1 MGCRSRRI
9 ASFPKGSGEIA
20 LVLCAAALFGMA
32 SARLSA
38 QDWPTSPV
46 LDEVVAQA
54 VDEGV
59 TPGAVLVVGHRGR
72 IVHRKAYGSRSLEPA
87 KEPMTLD
94 TIFDCASLTKVLA
107 TAPAVMQLVEQGKLR
122 LSDRLTKHLP
132 AFSSGKSEIRIREL
146 LTHYSGLRPDVD
158 LEPEWSG
165 YETGIQKAYA
175 EVPVAPVG
183 SRFIYSDINYL
194 LLAELVRKLTDMRI
208 DEYARKHIFGPLE
221 MSETSFK
228 PAAGLKPRIAPTE
241 QLPTGEI
248 LRGVVHDPTTRY
260 MGGVAGHAG
269 VFSTADDLARF
280 ARMMLDQGRLGEA
293 RILSPLS
300 VIRMTTPQSPPGKA
314 ALRGL
319 GWDIDSRYASVRG
332 DLFPMGSYGHSG
344 FTGTSVWIDPATDT
358 FVILL
363 TNRVHPTTKTSV
375 VSLRSHVASAVAAGI
390 DAVDENRLRREAFQR
405 RSGDPSES
413 GGSKATEVFTGLDVL
428 ARDGFKPFAGKRVG
442 LITNQTGI
450 DRNGRA
456 NIDLLVEAEG
466 VRLSAVF
473 SPEHGIDGV
482 LDQAKIPDAEG
493 SHGAPIYSL
502 YQPGRRRPTA
512 AMLDD
517 VDVLVFDIQ
526 DVGARFYTYITTMA
540 YAMEAAAEHGV
551 PFYVLDRPNP
561 ITGVVVEGP
570 VLDEEL
576 RSFIGYFPMPIRHGM
591 TVGELARMFNQERA
605 IGARLEVI
613 EMEQWSR
620 DQWFDETGLPWVNPS
635 PNIRT
640 LDQALLY
647 PGIAMLEGLRDYSVG
662 RGTDTPFEFV
672 GADWIDGRLL
682 AERLNRRQPGGV
694 GFYAV
699 ERTPRSSKFAGVSI
713 SGVQIAIVDRKA
725 VRATRLGLEIANT
738 LRELYPDQVMLNE
751 ADRWIGDR
759 STREALANNQS
770 TDAIYQR
777 WQSATQTFLRQR
789 QPYLL
794 Y

>member
-9 ASFPKGSGEIA
+9 ASFPKGPGEIA

-59 TPGAVLVVGHRGR
+59 TPGAVLVVGHRGQ
-72 IVHRKAYGSRSLEPA
+72 IAHRKAYGSRSLEPA

-94 TIFDCASLTKVLA
+94 TIFDCASLTKVMA

-132 AFSSGKSEIRIREL
+132 AFSSGNSEIRIREL

-194 LLAELVRKLTDMRI
+194 LLAELVRKLTDMPI

-221 MSETSFK
+221 MNETSFK

-300 VIRMTTPQSPPGKA
+300 VIKMTTPQSPPGKA

-390 DAVDENRLRREAFQR
+390 DAVDEDRLRREAFQR
-405 RSGDPSES
+405 RSGDPGES

-450 DRNGRA
+450 DRNGRT
-456 NIDLLVEAEG
+456 NIDLLVKAEG

-561 ITGVVVEGP
+561 ITGAVVEGP

-576 RSFIGYFPMPIRHGM
+576 RSFIGYFAMPIRHGM

-605 IGARLEVI
+605 IGARLEAI

-647 PGIAMLEGLRDYSVG
+647 PGVAMLEGLRDYSVG

-682 AERLNRRQPGGV
+682 AERLNRRQPDGV

-699 ERTPRSSKFAGVSI
+699 ERTPRSSKFAGVPI
-713 SGVQIAIVDRKA
+713 SGVQIAIVDREA
-725 VRATRLGLEIANT
+725 VRATRLGLEIANS
-738 LRELYPDQVMLNE
+738 LRELYPDQVMLSE

-759 STREALANNQS
+759 STREDLANNQS

-777 WQSATQTFLRQR
+777 WQRATQTFLRQR
-789 QPYLL
+789 QRYLL